1 MTIDANQVSAMSAAG
16 KERDYSM
23 ALDLISTTDP
33 HSHITYAN
41 QNFCDVAGYT
51 EEELVG
57 NPHNMVRHGDMPKKA
72 FEQLWQYIR
81 AGKSWMGIVKNRCKN
96 GDYYWVSA
104 FVTPITNDKG
114 EVIEYQ
120 SVRSRPKPEYV
131 ERATKAYQDLDST
144 GKAASKLRFRQGLWL
159 NGFLS
164 TTLLL
169 SAWQLFTASA
179 PLLPALTVLAAL
191 GGLGIS
197 VYSQSR
203 LSTLNEQAQKAYDNP
218 LMEPIYTGKKDDYS
232 GIELALRMRKSELRA
247 IVGRA
252 SETSGDILL
261 SAEDEFANTQQ
272 IKTNLYQQAEATEQ
286 VSVAMGQMS
295 STVREVA
302 ESAAQASTLTTQ
314 AQQMAGSGQTSVETT
329 IESVL
334 ELHSELENSKQV
346 INALSES
353 SRQIEGILD
362 VIGSIADQT
371 NLLALNAAIE
381 AARAGEAGRGFAVV
395 ADEVRSLAQKTQSST
410 GEIHQM
416 INRLQETAKQA
427 VEAVE
432 RGGDLSEHC
441 RQQAIETGSRLQ
453 EINEMLNQVTDSSHQ
468 IASAV
473 EEQAGVSDEIAR
485 NVEHIRQLTTATSE
499 TSDLSVESTRML
511 VDRLEALQRLMVQF
525 KRA

>member
-1 MTIDANQVSAMSAAG
+1 
-16 KERDYSM
+16 
-23 ALDLISTTDP
+23 
-33 HSHITYAN
+33 
-41 QNFCDVAGYT
+41 
-51 EEELVG
+51 
-57 NPHNMVRHGDMPKKA
+57 
-72 FEQLWQYIR
+72 
-81 AGKSWMGIVKNRCKN
+81 
-96 GDYYWVSA
+96 
-104 FVTPITNDKG
+104 
-114 EVIEYQ
+114 
-120 SVRSRPKPEYV
+120 
-131 ERATKAYQDLDST
+131 
-144 GKAASKLRFRQGLWL
+144 
-159 NGFLS
+159 
-164 TTLLL
+164 
-169 SAWQLFTASA
+169 
-179 PLLPALTVLAAL
+179 
-191 GGLGIS
+191 
-197 VYSQSR
+197 
-203 LSTLNEQAQKAYDNP
+203 
-218 LMEPIYTGKKDDYS
+218 MEPIYTGKKDDYS

>member
-1 MTIDANQVSAMSAAG
+1 MTRTVNQASASRGG
-16 KERDYSM
+16 KAVDYSA

-33 HSHITYAN
+33 QSHMTYAN
-41 QNFCDVAGYT
+41 QSFCDVAGYS

-57 NPHNMVRHGDMPKKA
+57 KPHNLVRHGDMPKKA
-72 FEQLWQYIR
+72 FEQLWQYAR

-104 FVTPITNDKG
+104 FVTPITDENG
-114 EVIEYQ
+114 QVIEYQ
-120 SVRSRPKPEYV
+120 SVRSRPKEEEV
-131 ERATKAYQDLDST
+131 QRAIDAYKELDS
-144 GKAASKLRFRQGLWL
+144 GSAADKKFRFRQGLWL
-159 NGFLS
+159 NSVLFLA
-164 TTLLL
+164 LLL
-169 SAWQLFTASA
+169 SAVQIFVDVPLSFAV
-179 PLLPALTVLAAL
+179 LLPMLLLA
-191 GGLGIS
+191 GLGIS
-197 VYSQSR
+197 AYSQSR
-203 LSTLNEQAQKAYDNP
+203 LTAVQELAKKAYDNP
-218 LMEPIYTGKKDDYS
+218 VMEPIYTGKKDDYS
-232 GIELALRMRKSELRA
+232 VVELALRMRKAELRA

-252 SETSGDILL
+252 SETSGDILI

-272 IKTNLYQQAEATEQ
+272 IKTNLSRQAEATEQ

-302 ESAAQASTLTTQ
+302 ESAAQASTLTFQ
-314 AQQMAGSGQTSVETT
+314 AQEMAGSGQTSVETT

-334 ELHSELENSKQV
+334 SLHSELDNSKQV

-381 AARAGEAGRGFAVV
+381 AARAGDAGRGFAVV

-410 GEIHQM
+410 EEIHQM
-416 INRLQETAKQA
+416 IDRLQATASQA
-427 VEAVE
+427 VKAVE
-432 RGGDLSEHC
+432 RGGELSEHC
-441 RQQAIETGSRLQ
+441 RQQAIETGERLHG
-453 EINEMLNQVTDSSHQ
+453 INEMLNQVTDSSHQ

-485 NVEHIRQLTTATSE
+485 NIEQISDLTSATSE

-511 VDRLEALQRLMVQF
+511 VERLEALQRLMVQF